1 MEKKS
6 NLDNS
11 TTIFSGHLAGIDEEG
26 RVLFQQEDTV
36 DSPVPVTIGIL
47 LSDGA
52 LVKAARL
59 HQRALVMNTDDRNP
73 RLVLIGLL
81 RERVGSKA
89 RDAGPGELTVTV
101 DGETLQLDAEKQIV
115 LRCGKASLM
124 LRRDGRVI
132 LSGTYVVSCSRGP
145 NKIKGATVAIN

>member
-59 HQRALVMNTDDRNP
+59 HQRALVMNTDTVVEIC
-73 RLVLIGLL
+73 LAAVKECL
-81 RERVGSKA
+81 
-89 RDAGPGELTVTV
+89 GPV
-101 DGETLQLDAEKQIV
+101 
-115 LRCGKASLM
+115 
-124 LRRDGRVI
+124 
-132 LSGTYVVSCSRGP
+132 
-145 NKIKGATVAIN
+145 NK